1 MTLNLD
7 FNYICCMWYI
17 LMIIMYIFYG
27 KVDMEFKII
36 WVIVEFVNMDL
47 NLINNDEL
55 FIKDC
60 CNGEKNEELKS
71 VFLKYYKDLS
81 FWLIIEDFI
90 YYVVDYLK
98 IYNLFYLILKG
109 LVNYSN

>member
-1 MTLNLD
+1 MMLNLD
-7 FNYICCMWYI
+7 VNYICCMWYI

-27 KVDMEFKII
+27 KVDMELKII

-60 CNGEKNEELKS
+60 CNGEKKNWK
-71 VFLKYYKDLS
+71 VF
-81 FWLIIEDFI
+81 F
-90 YYVVDYLK
+90 
-98 IYNLFYLILKG
+98 
-109 LVNYSN
+109 

>member
-1 MTLNLD
+1 
-7 FNYICCMWYI
+7 MWYI

-27 KVDMEFKII
+27 KVDMELKII

-81 FWLIIEDFI
+81 FWLIIGWGFYILCSWLFE
-90 YYVVDYLK
+90 
-98 IYNLFYLILKG
+98 NL
-109 LVNYSN
+109 